1 MTAWLRSV
9 SPSLRP
15 TDESDDESS
24 DENEVSTDDVGDSAR
39 STPQLSSN
47 RTTTPPNLKKLR
59 YITWPQKSAIPFVR
73 ERAASKAAEERSASL
88 QVRLRRGQRKIEER
102 RAAAAGE
109 DSRPVVQSH
118 VHEVNLSKEIPNKDI
133 KTPYR
138 VKLREDEVLRIL
150 VNSETLSFFSQEEK
164 LLSTEKVHCYGLD
177 GNRFD
182 LHSRK
187 ETILKATERL
197 LSRILAEQMARRAK
211 R

>member
-47 RTTTPPNLKKLR
+47 RTTTPRNLKKLR
-59 YITWPQKSAIPFVR
+59 CITWPQKSAIPFVR

-118 VHEVNLSKEIPNKDI
+118 VNLSKEIPNKDI

-150 VNSETLSFFSQEEK
+150 VNNETLSLCTFFSGRKTFVYREGT
-164 LLSTEKVHCYGLD
+164 LLWF
-177 GNRFD
+177 R
-182 LHSRK
+182 RK
-187 ETILKATERL
+187 PFRL
-197 LSRILAEQMARRAK
+197 AL
-211 R
+211 